1 MNKFINNKGFVL
13 VETLVVSVFVV
24 TVFTFLYINVIPL
37 IGSYEEEVNYDS
49 IDTKY
54 IGNLAGNNL
63 KHYLNIAYKREIID
77 AMEATLNDGAL
88 YIEISDCDKEI
99 TFTDDY
105 DTTRTEPI
113 FGKKENEIPTQD
125 GIPAQDRVP
134 ARDETYAQ
142 CEEFMSLANVEHIYI
157 TKYNLSDIK
166 TAINNTTNNTTNNTD
181 PSVNN
186 LSSQTK
192 EYIKFLPTY
201 ENIPSNSDYRLI
213 IALRDSYNNKKLYY
227 GTIEFSFR

>member
-24 TVFTFLYINVIPL
+24 TVFTFLYINVLPL

-54 IGNLAGNNL
+54 IGNLARNNL
-63 KHYLNIAYKREIID
+63 KYNLNSAYNKNIID
-77 AMEATLNDGAL
+77 AMEKTLNNGPSNNGAL

-105 DTTRTEPI
+105 GTTRTEPI
-113 FGKKENEIPTQD
+113 FEVQGYEI
-125 GIPAQDRVP
+125 
-134 ARDETYAQ
+134 YAQ
-142 CEEFMSLANVEHIYI
+142 CEEFMSLTNVEHIYI

-166 TAINNTTNNTTNNTD
+166 KAINNTDT
-181 PSVNN
+181 SVNN

>member
-24 TVFTFLYINVIPL
+24 TVFTFLYINVLPL

-54 IGNLAGNNL
+54 IGNLARNNL
-63 KHYLNIAYKREIID
+63 KHYLS
-77 AMEATLNDGAL
+77 NDTAVGKAIVIMKNNLYTDTL
-88 YIEISDCDKEI
+88 YIEINCDSKI
-99 TFTDDY
+99 NDI
-105 DTTRTEPI
+105 PI
-113 FGKKENEIPTQD
+113 FGNQGEDN
-125 GIPAQDRVP
+125 
-134 ARDETYAQ
+134 YAQ
-142 CEEFMSLANVEHIYI
+142 CKEFMSLANVEHIYI

-166 TAINNTTNNTTNNTD
+166 TAIVNNTNT
-181 PSVNN
+181 SVNN

-201 ENIPSNSDYRLI
+201 ENIPSNAEYRLI
-213 IALRDSYNNKKLYY
+213 IALRDSYNNKELYY
-227 GTIEFSFR
+227 GTIELDF

>member
-24 TVFTFLYINVIPL
+24 TVFTFLYINVLPL

-54 IGNLAGNNL
+54 IGNLARNNL
-63 KHYLNIAYKREIID
+63 KRYLSNDEAVGEAIASMK
-77 AMEATLNDGAL
+77 NDLYRDIL
-88 YIEISDCDKEI
+88 YIEINCDKKI
-99 TFTDDY
+99 NNI
-105 DTTRTEPI
+105 PI
-113 FGKKENEIPTQD
+113 FGNQGEDN
-125 GIPAQDRVP
+125 
-134 ARDETYAQ
+134 YAQ
-142 CEEFMSLANVEHIYI
+142 CKEFMSLANVEHIYI

-166 TAINNTTNNTTNNTD
+166 KAIVNNTNT
-181 PSVNN
+181 SVNN

-201 ENIPSNSDYRLI
+201 ENIPSNAEYRLI
-213 IALRDSYNNKKLYY
+213 IALRDSYNNKELYY
-227 GTIEFSFR
+227 GTIELDF

>member
-24 TVFTFLYINVIPL
+24 TVFTFLYINVLPL

-54 IGNLAGNNL
+54 IGNLARNNL
-63 KHYLNIAYKREIID
+63 KYNLNSDYNRKIID
-77 AMEATLNDGAL
+77 AMEKTLNNGPSNNGAL

-105 DTTRTEPI
+105 GTTRTEPI
-113 FGKKENEIPTQD
+113 FGNQGEDN
-125 GIPAQDRVP
+125 
-134 ARDETYAQ
+134 YAQ
-142 CEEFMSLANVEHIYI
+142 CKEFMSLANVEHIYI

-166 TAINNTTNNTTNNTD
+166 TAIVNNTNT
-181 PSVNN
+181 SVNN

-201 ENIPSNSDYRLI
+201 ENIPSNAEYRLI
-213 IALRDSYNNKKLYY
+213 IALRDSYNNKELYY
-227 GTIEFSFR
+227 GTIELDF